1 VSQSRQGSARSA
13 AILLYSYQLNA
24 LKNQNNP
31 TTTPSPKSRS
41 DEFMAKYMEQQIEDQ
56 KRLLYLEVPALRNH
70 TTLMRKLR
78 LNLRSES
85 DLSQLDTYESAQ
97 RLIFNSPL
105 RTKLRKKFFKRAT
118 ESEMTEFISV
128 RAAMKAVDDE
138 RSGVNEVNM
147 CLNNNDIPKGLI
159 ANPMA
164 YSLNDLDDDDEDEQ
178 VEDIYENE
186 KNRKYII
193 DNEEIFIGTM
203 PSPACEGGPSMA
215 LDEFTD
221 PVDTS
226 NQLAVKIDVSV

>member
-1 VSQSRQGSARSA
+1 MSQSRQGSARSA

-24 LKNQNNP
+24 LKNNP

-41 DEFMAKYMEQQIEDQ
+41 DEFMAKYIEQQLEDQ

-70 TTLMRKLR
+70 TSLMRKLR

-105 RTKLRKKFFKRAT
+105 RTKLRKKFFKRST
-118 ESEMTEFISV
+118 ETEMTEFI
-128 RAAMKAVDDE
+128 RASRVDDE
-138 RSGVNEVNM
+138 RSGVNEANM
-147 CLNNNDIPKGLI
+147 CLNNNDIPKGLTT
-159 ANPMA
+159 NPMA
-164 YSLNDLDDDDEDEQ
+164 YSLNDLDDEDDDDEQE
-178 VEDIYENE
+178 EGIYENE

-215 LDEFTD
+215 IDEFEEA
-221 PVDTS
+221 VDTS

>member
-1 VSQSRQGSARSA
+1 MSQSRQGSARSA

-24 LKNQNNP
+24 LKNNP

-41 DEFMAKYMEQQIEDQ
+41 DEFMAKYIEQQLEDQ

-70 TTLMRKLR
+70 TSLMRKLR

-105 RTKLRKKFFKRAT
+105 RTKLRKKFFKRST
-118 ESEMTEFISV
+118 ETEMTEFI
-128 RAAMKAVDDE
+128 RASRVDDE
-138 RSGVNEVNM
+138 RSGVNEANM
-147 CLNNNDIPKGLI
+147 CLNNNDIPKGLT

-164 YSLNDLDDDDEDEQ
+164 YSLNDLDDEDDDDEQE
-178 VEDIYENE
+178 EGIYENE

-215 LDEFTD
+215 IDEFEEA
-221 PVDTS
+221 VDTS
-226 NQLAVKIDVSV
+226 NQLAVKIDVSI